1 MPVDEQ
7 AEAVSGA
14 MSQWRVTSEPPP
26 PVFVARRPDLIA
38 NTIRLIIMP
47 QSLVCMI
54 IESVPDR
61 PDVEAEETVMAA
73 RASAINLYELA
84 TLSPDER
91 QALMTRTEADLSDF
105 IEPSQAII
113 DAVRDEGDEAVARF
127 GREFDKADVAAG
139 SLKATPDDVEKAFAE
154 LAPEVTDAIRFAVEN
169 IRTFH
174 EAQKPE
180 AMWWVE
186 TRPGVFGGERT
197 TAIPSVAC
205 YVPRGKGAFPSVMMM
220 TTIPAVIAGVPEIAV
235 LTPPTP
241 EGGVDAASLVAAKI
255 AGVENVYKCG
265 GAAAVAAAA
274 YGTATIPRCCK
285 IVGPGSPWVV
295 AAKKLLADRI
305 DPGLPAGPSESI
317 ILADS
322 TANPEIAALDLLI
335 EAEHG
340 PDSSAYLVT
349 DSRDIAEAARHHIP
363 ELLAKMG
370 AQRAGFIQEVLT
382 GPRGGIVLAADME
395 DAVRFTND
403 YAPEHL
409 EVLATEPMDYLGR
422 LHHAGE
428 ILLGENTPVTL
439 GNFVIGPNC
448 VLPTGGHARS
458 WSPLSVLD
466 FMKRTSIAHV
476 TRRGY
481 ETLAKPAHCLA
492 DYEGF
497 EAHAAAVSGRFD
509 R

>member
-1 MPVDEQ
+1 
-7 AEAVSGA
+7 
-14 MSQWRVTSEPPP
+14 
-26 PVFVARRPDLIA
+26 
-38 NTIRLIIMP
+38 
-47 QSLVCMI
+47 
-54 IESVPDR
+54 
-61 PDVEAEETVMAA
+61 MAA
-73 RASAINLYELA
+73 DASAINFFELA
-84 TLSPDER
+84 KLSAGER
-91 QALMTRTEADLSDF
+91 QALMTRTEADLSAF
-105 IEPSQAII
+105 IKPSQAII

-127 GREFDKADVAAG
+127 GREFDKANIQADN
-139 SLKATPDDVEKAFAE
+139 LKATPDDFERAFTE
-154 LAPEVTDAIRFAVEN
+154 LEAEVTEAIKFAVAN
-169 IRTFH
+169 IRKFH

-180 AMWWVE
+180 SMWWVE

-197 TAIPSVAC
+197 TPISSVAC

-241 EGGVDAASLVAAKI
+241 EGAIDAASLVAAKL

-265 GAAAVAAAA
+265 GASAVAAAA
-274 YGTATIPRCCK
+274 YGTATIPRCVK

-322 TANPEIAALDLLI
+322 TANPETAALDLLI

-340 PDSSAYLVT
+340 PDSSAFLVT
-349 DSRDIAEAARHHIP
+349 DSRSVADGVRSIIP
-363 ELLAKMG
+363 NLWRKMG
-370 AQRAGFIQEVLT
+370 EQRAGFTRTVLS
-382 GPRGGIVLAADME
+382 GSRGGIVLATNMDE
-395 DAVRFTND
+395 AVRFTND

-409 EVLATEPMDYLGR
+409 EVLTAEPLDYLGQ

-428 ILLGENTPVTL
+428 ILLGENTPITL

-448 VLPTGGHARS
+448 VLPTGGHAKS

-481 ETLAKPAHCLA
+481 HALAPHARTLAV
-492 DYEGF
+492 YEGF
-497 EAHAAAVSGRFD
+497 EAHANAVSD
-509 R
+509 RVSDDT

>member
-1 MPVDEQ
+1 
-7 AEAVSGA
+7 
-14 MSQWRVTSEPPP
+14 
-26 PVFVARRPDLIA
+26 
-38 NTIRLIIMP
+38 
-47 QSLVCMI
+47 
-54 IESVPDR
+54 
-61 PDVEAEETVMAA
+61 MAA
-73 RASAINLYELA
+73 DASAINLFELA
-84 TLSPDER
+84 KLSSEER
-91 QALMTRTEADLSDF
+91 QALMTRTEADLSAF
-105 IEPSQAII
+105 IQPSQAII
-113 DAVRDEGDEAVARF
+113 DAVRDDGDQALARF
-127 GREFDKADVAAG
+127 GREFDKADVRADR
-139 SLKATPDDVEKAFAE
+139 LKATPDDFEKAFTE
-154 LAPEVTDAIRFAVEN
+154 LDADVTEAITFAVAN
-169 IRTFH
+169 IRKFH

-180 AMWWVE
+180 SMWWVE

-197 TAIPSVAC
+197 TPVPSVAC

-241 EGGVDAASLVAAKI
+241 EGGIDAASLVAAKL
-255 AGVENVYKCG
+255 AGAENVYKCG

-317 ILADS
+317 VLADS
-322 TANPEIAALDLLI
+322 TASPEIAALDLLI

-340 PDSSAYLVT
+340 PDSSAFLVT
-349 DSRDIAEAARHHIP
+349 DSRSVAEAARRHIP
-363 ELLAKMG
+363 RLWESMG
-370 AQRAGFIQEVLT
+370 EQRAGFTKTVLS
-382 GPRGGIVLAADME
+382 GSRGGIVLAPDMAE
-395 DAVRFTND
+395 AISFTND

-409 EVLATEPMDYLGR
+409 EVLATEPMDYLGQ

-428 ILLGENTPVTL
+428 ILLGENTPITL

-476 TRRGY
+476 TRQGY
-481 ETLAKPAHCLA
+481 ASLAQHAHTLAT
-492 DYEGF
+492 YEGF
-497 EAHAAAVSGRFD
+497 EAHANAVSNRFSD
-509 R
+509 ET

>member
-1 MPVDEQ
+1 
-7 AEAVSGA
+7 
-14 MSQWRVTSEPPP
+14 
-26 PVFVARRPDLIA
+26 
-38 NTIRLIIMP
+38 
-47 QSLVCMI
+47 
-54 IESVPDR
+54 
-61 PDVEAEETVMAA
+61 MAA
-73 RASAINLYELA
+73 DASAINLFELA
-84 TLSPDER
+84 DLTADGR
-91 QALMTRTEADLSDF
+91 QALMARTESDLSTF

-113 DAVRDEGDEAVARF
+113 NAVRDEGDEAVARF
-127 GREFDKADVAAG
+127 GREFDKADVDADH
-139 SLKATPDDVEKAFAE
+139 LKATSDDFDKAFAE
-154 LAPEVTDAIRFAVEN
+154 LKADVTESIKFAVAN
-169 IRTFH
+169 IQKFH

-180 AMWWVE
+180 SMWWVE
-186 TRPGVFGGERT
+186 TRDGVFGGERT
-197 TAIPSVAC
+197 TPIPSVAC

-241 EGGVDAASLVAAKI
+241 EGGIDAASLVAAKL
-255 AGVENVYKCG
+255 AGIDNVYKCG

-295 AAKKLLADRI
+295 AAKKLLADRV

-317 ILADS
+317 VLADR
-322 TANPEIAALDLLI
+322 TANPDVVALDLLI

-340 PDSSAYLVT
+340 PDSSAFLVT
-349 DSRDIAEAARHHIP
+349 DSRSVADSVRNAIP
-363 ELLAKMG
+363 ELWERMG
-370 AQRAGFIQEVLT
+370 EQRAGFTKAVLS
-382 GPRGGIVLAADME
+382 GPRGGIVLAPNMDE
-395 DAVRFTND
+395 AVRFTND

-409 EVLATEPMDYLGR
+409 EVLAAEPMDYLGK

-428 ILLGENTPVTL
+428 ILLGENTPITL

-481 ETLAKPAHCLA
+481 DTLAPHARTLA
-492 DYEGF
+492 SYEGF
-497 EAHAAAVSGRFD
+497 EAHANAVSDRFD
-509 R
+509 DRT

>member
-1 MPVDEQ
+1 
-7 AEAVSGA
+7 
-14 MSQWRVTSEPPP
+14 
-26 PVFVARRPDLIA
+26 
-38 NTIRLIIMP
+38 
-47 QSLVCMI
+47 
-54 IESVPDR
+54 
-61 PDVEAEETVMAA
+61 MATD
-73 RASAINLYELA
+73 ASAINLFELA
-84 TLSPDER
+84 KLSADER
-91 QALMTRTEADLSDF
+91 QALMTRTEADLSAF
-105 IEPSQAII
+105 LEPCQAII

-127 GREFDKADVAAG
+127 GREFDKADVQADK
-139 SLKATPDDVEKAFAE
+139 LKATPDDFDRAFAE
-154 LAPEVTDAIRFAVEN
+154 LDPDVTDAIRFAVEN
-169 IRTFH
+169 IEKFH

-180 AMWWVE
+180 SMWWVE

-197 TAIPSVAC
+197 TPIPSVAC

-241 EGGVDAASLVAAKI
+241 EGGIDAASLVAARL
-255 AGVENVYKCG
+255 AGVENVYKSG

-274 YGTATIPRCCK
+274 YGTATIPSCCK

-317 ILADS
+317 VLADG
-322 TANPEIAALDLLI
+322 TADPAVAALDLLI

-349 DSRDIAEAARHHIP
+349 DSRDVADGVRSAIP
-363 ELLAKMG
+363 KLWERMG
-370 AQRAGFIQEVLT
+370 EQRAGFTQDVLT
-382 GPRGGIVLAADME
+382 GPRGGIVLAPDMDE
-395 DAVRFTND
+395 AVQFTND

-409 EVLATEPMDYLGR
+409 EVLAAEPMDYLGK
-422 LHHAGE
+422 LQHAGE
-428 ILLGENTPVTL
+428 ILLGENTPITL

-476 TRRGY
+476 TRAGY
-481 ETLAKPAHCLA
+481 ASLAPHARTLAA
-492 DYEGF
+492 YEGF
-497 EAHAAAVSGRFD
+497 EAHANAVSGLRNQRED
-509 R
+509 

>member
-1 MPVDEQ
+1 
-7 AEAVSGA
+7 
-14 MSQWRVTSEPPP
+14 
-26 PVFVARRPDLIA
+26 
-38 NTIRLIIMP
+38 
-47 QSLVCMI
+47 
-54 IESVPDR
+54 
-61 PDVEAEETVMAA
+61 MADN
-73 RASAINLYELA
+73 ASAINLFDL
-84 TLSPDER
+84 TKLSSDER
-91 QALMTRTEADLSDF
+91 RALMIRTEADLSKF
-105 IEPSQAII
+105 IEPSKAII
-113 DAVRDEGDEAVARF
+113 NAVRNEGDEAVARF
-127 GREFDKADVAAG
+127 GREFDKADVTAA
-139 SLKATPDDVEKAFAE
+139 SLKATPGDFERAFAE
-154 LAPEVTDAIRFAVEN
+154 LDPEVTDAIRFAVEN
-169 IRTFH
+169 IQTFH
-174 EAQKPE
+174 NAQKPE

-197 TAIPSVAC
+197 TPIPSVAC

-241 EGGVDAASLVAAKI
+241 EGGVDAASLVAARL

-295 AAKKLLADRI
+295 AAKKLLADCI

-317 ILADS
+317 ILADR
-322 TANPEIAALDLLI
+322 TANPELASLDLLI

-349 DSRDIAEAARHHIP
+349 DSRDVAERVQNTIP
-363 ELLAKMG
+363 KLWTTMG
-370 AQRAGFIQEVLT
+370 EQRAGFTRDVLT
-382 GPRGGIVLAADME
+382 GPRGGIVLAGDME
-395 DAVRFTND
+395 EAIHFTND

-409 EVLATEPMDYLGR
+409 EVLAAEPIDYLGR

-428 ILLGENTPVTL
+428 ILLGENTPITL

-476 TRRGY
+476 TKRGY
-481 ETLAKPAHCLA
+481 ETLAKPAYRLA

-509 R
+509 RKA